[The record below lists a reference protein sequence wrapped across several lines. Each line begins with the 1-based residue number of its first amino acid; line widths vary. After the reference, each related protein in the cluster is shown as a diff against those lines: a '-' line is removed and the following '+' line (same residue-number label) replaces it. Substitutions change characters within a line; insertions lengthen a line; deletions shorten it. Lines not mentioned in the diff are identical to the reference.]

1 LNESTRR
8 GSFPVEGMT
17 CASCARQV
25 EKALQNVDG
34 VVHARVNFAT
44 RKVVIDFSSE
54 RCDEQNLSLAV
65 KAAGYRLETGE
76 TGTPQGNAAA
86 DSLEATERREY
97 EGVRKR
103 LIVAALFGLP
113 VIVLGMS
120 HGAFAIPGER
130 YIQLFLTLPV
140 LIFGGGPFYR
150 RALAALRHGA
160 TNMNTLIA
168 MGTGTAFLYS
178 LAATLFP
185 ALVQVPGG
193 PAHPP
198 VYFEA
203 TAAILV
209 LVLLGNL
216 MEAGARKKSS
226 EAIRRLASLAPP
238 TAQVLRDG
246 GEFQVS
252 LDQVV
257 PGDVVVVRPGE
268 KVPLDGEVLEGNTEI
283 DESMI
288 TGESMPVSK
297 RPGDT
302 VTGATLNG
310 NGAFRFRVTRTG
322 EDTVL
327 QQIIRLVEEAQ
338 GAAAPIQRLADRVSV
353 VFVPTVIVLA
363 VITFTAWVVLFPG
376 SERWTFGLINA
387 VAVLIIACPC
397 AMGLATPTAI
407 LVASGRG
414 AEHGILLR
422 SGQALEVA
430 ATVDTVVLDK
440 TGTLTR
446 GQPTL
451 TDVITLEGGPGR
463 GELLQLAAAA
473 EALSEH
479 PLAAAILEAAHN
491 EQVGNET
498 ADSPAAT
505 DFQAHPGFGI
515 TAMVAGRKV
524 VAGNLRL
531 LQEEGVPA
539 DAASGQATRLEEQGK
554 TVIRVALDGVC
565 AGLLAV
571 ADLPRDEAAKTVAA
585 MKAGGL
591 QVWMLT
597 GDRQA
602 TAGWIGSQVGIERI
616 EAELLPG
623 DKLATIR
630 RLQEKG
636 RIVAMIGDGIN
647 DAPALAQA
655 DLGVAIGTGADVALA
670 ASDITLVRPDLQV
683 ILEAL
688 HLSRQTIRTIRQ
700 NLGWAFGYNIIGIP
714 LAAGLLYPWTG
725 WLLSPVFAS
734 AAMAFSSVAVVGNSL
749 RLRRAGRR
757 NTGEPMKQD
766 ESGVKTIEVAVSGMT
781 CMNCVGHVDRALA
794 KLPGV
799 REVQV
804 TLDPG
809 RATVRFDPQRIDDER
824 LQQDIREAGYQV
836 G

>member
-1 LNESTRR
+1 LSDATRR

-25 EKALQNVDG
+25 EKAIRG
-34 VVHARVNFAT
+34 VEGVTAAKVNFAT
-44 RKVVIDFSSE
+44 RKVVVDFHAE
-54 RCDEQNLSLAV
+54 RCDEHNLARAV
-65 KAAGYRLETGE
+65 RDAGYRMPIREAESQDGPT
-76 TGTPQGNAAA
+76 TA
-86 DSLEATERREY
+86 DSPEASEQREY
-97 EGVRKR
+97 DGVRKR
-103 LIVAALFGLP
+103 LILAALFGLP
-113 VIVLGMS
+113 VVVLGMS
-120 HGAFAIPGER
+120 HGAFAIPDER

-140 LIFGGGPFYR
+140 LIFGGGPFYS

-168 MGTGTAFLYS
+168 MGTGAAFLYS
-178 LAATLFP
+178 MIATLFP
-185 ALVQVPGG
+185 GLVHVPGG
-193 PAHPP
+193 PVHPP

-238 TAQVLRDG
+238 TARVFRN
-246 GEFQVS
+246 GEEVEVA
-252 LDQVV
+252 LDQVTK
-257 PGDVVVVRPGE
+257 GDVVVVRPGE
-268 KVPLDGEVLEGNTEI
+268 KVPLDGEILEGDTEI

-288 TGESMPVSK
+288 TGESMPVTK
-297 RPGDT
+297 GPGDT
-302 VTGATLNG
+302 VTGATMNG
-310 NGAFRFRVTRTG
+310 NGAFRFKVTRTG

-338 GAAAPIQRLADRVSV
+338 GAAAPIQRLADRVSA
-353 VFVPTVIVLA
+353 VFVPAVIVLA
-363 VITFTAWVVLFPG
+363 VITFAAWVVLFPG

-414 AEHGILLR
+414 AEHGILLK
-422 SGQALEVA
+422 SGAALETA
-430 ATVDTVVLDK
+430 AVVDTVVMDK

-446 GQPTL
+446 GRPVV
-451 TDVITLEGGPGR
+451 TDIVTIAGGPDR
-463 GELLQLAAAA
+463 ADLLGMAASA
-473 EALSEH
+473 ETLSEH
-479 PLAAAILEAAHN
+479 PLAGAILEAAGDEN
-491 EQVGNET
+491 IQLVE
-498 ADSPAAT
+498 AT
-505 DFQAHPGFGI
+505 SFKARPGFGI
-515 TAMVAGRKV
+515 TAMVNGAKV
-524 VAGNLRL
+524 VAGNTRL
-531 LQEEGVPA
+531 MEEQGVEHR
-539 DAASGQATRLEEQGK
+539 AASLQAARLEEQGH
-554 TVIRVALDGVC
+554 TVVHIARNGTYAGMLAL
-565 AGLLAV
+565 
-571 ADLPRDEAAKTVAA
+571 ADRPRDEAAATVAA
-585 MKAGGL
+585 LQAAGL
-591 QVWMLT
+591 KVLMLT
-597 GDRQA
+597 GDRRA
-602 TAGWIGSQVGIERI
+602 TAERIAAHVGIERI

-630 RLQEKG
+630 RLQEEG

-688 HLSRQTIRTIRQ
+688 QLSRQTIRTIRQ
-700 NLGWAFGYNIIGIP
+700 NLGWAFGYNIVGIP

-749 RLRRAGRR
+749 RLKRAGSRS
-757 NTGEPMKQD
+757 TGETTAR
-766 ESGVKTIEVAVSGMT
+766 V
-781 CMNCVGHVDRALA
+781 
-794 KLPGV
+794 
-799 REVQV
+799 
-804 TLDPG
+804 
-809 RATVRFDPQRIDDER
+809 
-824 LQQDIREAGYQV
+824 
-836 G
+836 

>member
-1 LNESTRR
+1 MSDATRR

-25 EKALQNVDG
+25 EKAIRG
-34 VVHARVNFAT
+34 VEGVTAATVNFAT
-44 RKVVIDFSSE
+44 RKVVVDFYSE
-54 RCDEQNLSLAV
+54 RCDEHNLARAV
-65 KAAGYRLETGE
+65 RDAGYRMAIPVSE
-76 TGTPQGNAAA
+76 PQGGTTAA
-86 DSLEATERREY
+86 DSLEASEQREY
-97 EGVRKR
+97 DGVRKR
-103 LIVAALFGLP
+103 LIFAALFGLP
-113 VIVLGMS
+113 VVVLGMS
-120 HGAFAIPGER
+120 HGAFNIPGER

-140 LIFGGGPFYR
+140 LIFGGGPFYS

-168 MGTGTAFLYS
+168 MGTGAAFLYS
-178 LAATLFP
+178 MIATLFP
-185 ALVQVPGG
+185 GLVRIPGG
-193 PAHPP
+193 PVHPP

-238 TAQVLRDG
+238 TARVFRN
-246 GEFQVS
+246 GEEVEVA
-252 LDQVV
+252 LDQVTE
-257 PGDVVVVRPGE
+257 GDVVVVRPGE
-268 KVPLDGEVLEGNTEI
+268 KVPLDGEILEGDTEI

-288 TGESMPVSK
+288 TGESMPVTK
-297 RPGDT
+297 GPGDT
-302 VTGATLNG
+302 VTGATING
-310 NGAFRFRVTRTG
+310 NGAFRFKVTRTG

-338 GAAAPIQRLADRVSV
+338 GAAAPIQRLADRVSA
-353 VFVPTVIVLA
+353 VFVPAVIVLA
-363 VITFTAWVVLFPG
+363 AITFIAWVVLFPG

-414 AEHGILLR
+414 AEHGILLK
-422 SGQALEVA
+422 SGAALEIA
-430 ATVDTVVLDK
+430 AVVDTVVMDK

-446 GQPTL
+446 GRPVV
-451 TDVITLEGGPGR
+451 TDIVTIAGGPNR
-463 GELLQLAAAA
+463 ADLLGMAASA
-473 EALSEH
+473 ETLSEH
-479 PLAAAILEAAHN
+479 PLAGAILEAAGDEN
-491 EQVGNET
+491 IELVE
-498 ADSPAAT
+498 AT
-505 DFQAHPGFGI
+505 SFKARPGFGI
-515 TAMVAGRKV
+515 TAMVNGTKV
-524 VAGNLRL
+524 VAGNTRL
-531 LQEEGVPA
+531 LEAEGVEHQPA
-539 DAASGQATRLEEQGK
+539 SLQAARLEEQGHMVVHIARNG
-554 TVIRVALDGVC
+554 TYAGMLAL
-565 AGLLAV
+565 
-571 ADLPRDEAAKTVAA
+571 ADRPRDEAAATVAA
-585 MKAGGL
+585 LQAEGL
-591 QVWMLT
+591 KVLMLT
-597 GDRQA
+597 GDRRA
-602 TAGWIGSQVGIERI
+602 TAERIAAQTGIDRI
-616 EAELLPG
+616 EAELLPA

-630 RLQEKG
+630 RLQDEG

-655 DLGVAIGTGADVALA
+655 DLGIAIGTGADVALA

-688 HLSRQTIRTIRQ
+688 QLSRQTIRTIRQ
-700 NLGWAFGYNIIGIP
+700 NLGWAFGYNIVGIP

-749 RLRRAGRR
+749 RLKRAGSRS
-757 NTGEPMKQD
+757 TGETMEQTRAEPETFQ
-766 ESGVKTIEVAVSGMT
+766 VAVSGMT

-799 REVQV
+799 IEVQV

-809 RATVRFDPQRIDDER
+809 RAIVRFDPQRIDGAR
-824 LQQDIREAGYQV
+824 LKQEIREAGYQT